1 LIQLPTL
8 IIYTGKRFFAIK
20 IRNSSRQNAEK
31 SGPEVEK
38 NAPAEYIIE
47 EFCSA
52 INTRN
57 RRYKAFKE

>member
-1 LIQLPTL
+1 M
-8 IIYTGKRFFAIK
+8 K

-52 INTRN
+52 INTKNGGTRQ
-57 RRYKAFKE
+57 F